1 MSNFFS
7 KDSKT
12 EQPILKDANVN
23 QPSLRPAKTSTA
35 TKTKKAPMPTT
46 SASLENITDFNTK
59 FNKFENQQLSRLSSE
74 QLALQLDPPA
84 ATHLTGYKGVCN
96 PIISSLIERGEAL
109 RNEMLKSANSPARPA
124 ELLKP
129 TNPHST
135 SSSSLK
141 IPFEHSYILPSSM
154 ATGGFEYDSFNEYI
168 DADNDFSRLSDPIHD
183 PDILSALIYNQ
194 YPEAT
199 GDSLQQTTSFRL
211 DDEDRELKELLQP
224 PSGILNKLKKQPLAP
239 NG

>member
-7 KDSKT
+7 EDSKT
-12 EQPILKDANVN
+12 EQPILKSANVN
-23 QPSLRPAKTSTA
+23 QPSQRPAKTSTA

-74 QLALQLDPPA
+74 QLALQLNPPA
-84 ATHLTGYKGVCN
+84 ATNLTGDKGACN

-129 TNPHST
+129 TNPYST

-168 DADNDFSRLSDPIHD
+168 DADNDFSRLTDPLHD
-183 PDILSALIYNQ
+183 PDVLSALIYNQ
-194 YPEAT
+194 YPDAA

-224 PSGILNKLKKQPLAP
+224 PSDILNRLKKQPPAP